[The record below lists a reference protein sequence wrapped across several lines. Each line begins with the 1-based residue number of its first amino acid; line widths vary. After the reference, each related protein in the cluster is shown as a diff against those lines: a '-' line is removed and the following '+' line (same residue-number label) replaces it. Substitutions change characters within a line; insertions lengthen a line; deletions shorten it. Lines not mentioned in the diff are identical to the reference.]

1 MKSCVQLQS
10 CVQLHVSNYI
20 FCHKAIVVT
29 TGTAHCF
36 MIYTC
41 TFSLIFSISFSIGRA
56 FIFFNQLHSFNMSIF
71 KDCLI

>member
-20 FCHKAIVVT
+20 FCYKAIVVT

-36 MIYTC
+36 HDLYMY
-41 TFSLIFSISFSIGRA
+41 F
-56 FIFFNQLHSFNMSIF
+56 FFNFFHQFFYWKSIYIF
-71 KDCLI
+71 